1 MEGYKLARRSN
12 LARSHLGWLRRRGQ
26 PGAPGAALR
35 RGARRVPATSLGSG
49 RRRRDSAS
57 GPGHRYGCDRLHRSR
72 RILRTSG
79 SRRSGCPRR
88 SGSSVP
94 AGSSERTPHPNVGEP
109 TRRVL
114 KASAGGGFSH
124 RQAVSDGHR
133 TPCED
138 VLELVGWTPLVR
150 LKRVAQGVRT
160 PVYGKCEF
168 MNPGGSVKDRIGR
181 AIIEDAEKRGELKP
195 GGTVVEATAGSRSR

>member
-1 MEGYKLARRSN
+1 M
-12 LARSHLGWLRRRGQ
+12 
-26 PGAPGAALR
+26 
-35 RGARRVPATSLGSG
+35 
-49 RRRRDSAS
+49 
-57 GPGHRYGCDRLHRSR
+57 
-72 RILRTSG
+72 
-79 SRRSGCPRR
+79 
-88 SGSSVP
+88 
-94 AGSSERTPHPNVGEP
+94 
-109 TRRVL
+109 
-114 KASAGGGFSH
+114 
-124 RQAVSDGHR
+124 SDGHR